1 MLVIN
6 DLSCQTSGAVFDAT
20 VAAAGGDVGAGR
32 GLSGAG
38 SMRRA
43 VSKNRSMKRAGS
55 GASGSVASGKATD
68 VTASAFRALHMST
81 GYDRAAA
88 DGDGVDGAQS
98 AVDQAKAFAAQ
109 AHQLEMI
116 GRAGGGAVR
125 DLASRSVIAG
135 SGGGGRMSRAGNAGS
150 ALARIHGDA
159 SADQLGR
166 RSRSMLQHA
175 NSGSAHGKLATASS
189 GPNEAAGGVGGSLRN
204 RSGALALLTATEE
217 GGGDAP
223 AQITLIIDGEATAET
238 GNATAVATAGA
249 AAGAGGSDSTTN
261 ADMEAAVTAVPP
273 PEISIPDQ
281 QNTQSGSSPPHHQ
294 HLLDGAGD
302 GGSPSPAAAGSISS
316 VPFMEQSMSRLALL
330 AACRSWSKAC
340 LGWWSLGRLLPPHLV
355 RMRACFALLLLLLC
369 SPSLL
374 IPLRFCATTMHD
386 GRWAPQSLHSRLCQ
400 NPRLTFADS

>member
-1 MLVIN
+1 
-6 DLSCQTSGAVFDAT
+6 
-20 VAAAGGDVGAGR
+20 
-32 GLSGAG
+32 
-38 SMRRA
+38 MRRA

-81 GYDRAAA
+81 GFDRAAA

-116 GRAGGGAVR
+116 GRAGAGGGAVR

-316 VPFMEQSMSRLALL
+316 VPFMEQSMSRVVVIGAPAATSPGAHACLLCPALVLALL
-330 AACRSWSKAC
+330 AY
-340 LGWWSLGRLLPPHLV
+340 
-355 RMRACFALLLLLLC
+355 
-369 SPSLL
+369 
-374 IPLRFCATTMHD
+374 
-386 GRWAPQSLHSRLCQ
+386 
-400 NPRLTFADS
+400 